1 MPDRFILDKS
11 DYLTVEEVA
20 NLMKISNKTIYSW
33 CAKGYLPCVKLGRLV
48 RINKDELMIRIKQLR
63 QSSCP
68 DNTEHLDGS
77 C

>member
-1 MPDRFILDKS
+1 MSLEFNLDNS
-11 DYLTVEEVA
+11 QYLTVDEVA

-48 RINKDELMIRIKQLR
+48 RINKDELMARIKQLR
-63 QSSCP
+63 LSSCSE
-68 DNTEHLDGS
+68 NTEHIDGS